1 MRTGTDVLH
10 STDWSRLLHARGIA
24 ADAPEALAP
33 LLDWDEAG
41 WCRALDYLYEALL
54 GGGGVHPA
62 TVPAVLFVA
71 GLLDH
76 PVADTVP
83 PWEGPWPRTLRGVL
97 LEFLGAGAR
106 AASADLSDD
115 EIGAAA
121 EADEDVVDGLVRAVA
136 DEDAAVD
143 ADRREAAYT
152 AVGWRAVLDLRAAA
166 PVLYEAVRP
175 YLTDADRH
183 VRQRAVEAAGEFAFL
198 AGLEPDLSGAVDL
211 AGTRDE
217 GAAIVLAL
225 GRNGHDTTAYL
236 THADPA
242 IRTCA
247 ALAPAVRGDAAAT
260 RELVSALLRGEEVES
275 WFSVRPGA
283 FDGSVRSTL
292 ARELDERAGPED
304 REELRALAEG

>member
-24 ADAPEALAP
+24 TDAPEALAP
-33 LLDWDEAG
+33 LLDWDETG
-41 WCRALDYLYEALL
+41 WRRALDYLYDSVL

-62 TVPAVLFVA
+62 TVPAVQFVT

-97 LEFLGAGAR
+97 LEFLGAAAR
-106 AASADLSDD
+106 AASANECAGEL
-115 EIGAAA
+115 GAAA
-121 EADEDVVDGLVRAVA
+121 EVGEDAVEDLVRAVA

-143 ADRREAAYT
+143 ADAMEAAYT
-152 AVGWRAVLDLRAAA
+152 AVGWRAVLDMRVAA
-166 PVLYEAVRP
+166 PELYDAVRP

-198 AGLEPDLSGAVDL
+198 AGLEPDLSGAMDL

-225 GRNGHDTTAYL
+225 GRNGHDTAAYL

-242 IRTCA
+242 IRACA

-260 RELVSALLRGEEVES
+260 RELVSALLRGEEIES

-283 FDGSVRSTL
+283 FGGPVRSTL
-292 ARELDERAGPED
+292 ERELDERAGAED
-304 REELRALAEG
+304 REERRALAEG